1 MKKVI
6 TMVGTSLFEN
16 YLKEEDNNIVR
27 GYLEDI
33 RDKSAKEYNEEIER
47 VNSIKNRISEWINKK
62 TNKENIS
69 AEVKSLIKLKERF
82 KEENLEIYLLCS
94 DTITSK
100 LAGEILKEVLENF
113 LLSKNDKVEFSEE
126 SIINNLQVCSA
137 KAFLRYGLSIL
148 VERIMEISGGYWEN
162 VLINITGGYKVTIPY
177 LTILAQINRV
187 SLYYIFEE
195 TDELIHIPP
204 SPLNINFGLFEK
216 YSHILNKVEEGIENI
231 NELKRKIP
239 EYDGFYN
246 DFKTLLWEIDNG
258 VLFNPLGD
266 MFWRKYKS
274 SLLVQV
280 PQMSDYFRLTKAEK
294 ERIHRSVL
302 ELYERLEKV
311 VSDIKEKNKKTV
323 IERIIGLGE
332 NDLRHAQVIDKDNGT
347 FIFKSTK
354 ETHIRLLYSFEINK
368 SGEVTSIIIYNF
380 VLEKFDHNEYI
391 DKFKKTYPYLKTLPR
406 EYIPIPK
413 GRIA

>member
-1 MKKVI
+1 
-6 TMVGTSLFEN
+6 MVGTSLFEN
-16 YLKEEDNNIVR
+16 YLKEKTNSIVR

-33 RDKSAKEYNEEIER
+33 KYRPAKEYDDEIDR
-47 VNSIKNRISEWINKK
+47 IKIIKQHVNDLINNLKD
-62 TNKENIS
+62 KENIS
-69 AEVKSLIKLKERF
+69 AEVKSLIKLKEKF
-82 KEENLEIYLLCS
+82 KEEFEIYLLCS

-113 LLSKNDKVEFSEE
+113 LLSKNDEVKFSEK
-126 SIINNLQVCSA
+126 SIIKDLQVYSA
-137 KAFLRYGLSIL
+137 NDFLRHGLSNL
-148 VERIMEISGGYWEN
+148 VERIEEISGGYWEN

-187 SLYYIFEE
+187 SLYYIYEE

-204 SPLNINFGLFEK
+204 SPLKINFGLFEK
-216 YSHILNKVEEGIENI
+216 YSYILNRVEEGIENI
-231 NELKRKIP
+231 NELKREIP
-239 EYDGFYN
+239 EYDVFYN

-266 MFWRKYKS
+266 MFWRKYKN
-274 SLLVQV
+274 SLLLQV
-280 PQMSDYFRLTKAEK
+280 PQMYDYSRLTKPEK

-302 ELYERLEKV
+302 ELHERLEKV
-311 VSDIKEKNKKTV
+311 IRDIKGKTKETV

-332 NDLRHAQVIDKDNGT
+332 ENDLRHAEVIDKDNGT

-368 SGEVTSIIIYNF
+368 LGEITSIIVYDF
-380 VLEKFDHNEYI
+380 VLESFDHSKYI
-391 DKFKKTYPYLKTLPR
+391 DKFQKTYPYLKTLPR

-413 GRIA
+413 GGIV